1 MAHQMLNRRALSP
14 TQHHVYALAVIACL
28 CGGSLANAQGTPPP
42 AKSQQAAG
50 SMEMKK
56 SMSGMMKNMENMPM
70 SGDTDRDFAAMMRMH
85 HQGALDMAQAEL
97 DGGKDPQLKA
107 MAKKIISSQKKEIA
121 EFDQWLGKHKTSS
134 GPAMPAQK

>member
-1 MAHQMLNRRALSP
+1 MAHPMTNRRRPSP
-14 TQHHVYALAVIACL
+14 ARRRLYALAAIACL
-28 CGGSLANAQGTPPP
+28 CGGSLANAEGTAPST
-42 AKSQQAAG
+42 KSQQAAG

-56 SMSGMMKNMENMPM
+56 SMSGMMKNMESMPM
-70 SGDTDRDFAAMMRMH
+70 SGDADRDFAAMMRMH